1 MNTISPQMHR
11 LFAIISLIFISL
23 GATNAQ
29 RLTVES
35 MQAMFEPMTV
45 DMQRRDFNNE
55 ICALVKVQIPL
66 AGVGFEGNVVGDS
79 QFKINEYWVYLT
91 HGSKFLQV
99 KCPGYYPLKI
109 DFRKLGLDGVQS
121 KTIYELVLV
130 GSEAGTLANAP
141 QTQPVT
147 VIKPEEPAAPVA
159 SESHVVTAPEPAAAN
174 ENMPKYWY
182 VKNKQPTA
190 VDLIEHPMGLHAR
203 NISDLF
209 EFRRDSLKIYV
220 DPNDYMNGQGG
231 NTVSFSTVEPQNIS
245 VYGLPLAPFKPF
257 YFGGLSRRFDYIVA
271 SSWEPNKKHQ
281 GPYVMHHLSKKD
293 AEIFIKRFTDDL
305 LAADGYKLLDMP
317 KKGNKYY
324 RSDVR
329 FFCNEKLGLLVR
341 IAYESNSYSG
351 QRITIT
357 RSTISIKDTG
367 LAEPY
372 ADWWCGI
379 KRPQQ

>member
-23 GATNAQ
+23 AAANAQ

-147 VIKPEEPAAPVA
+147 VVKPEEPAAPVA
-159 SESHVVTAPEPAAAN
+159 SESHVVTAPEPAAAT
-174 ENMPKYWY
+174 ENMPLYW
-182 VKNKQPTA
+182 
-190 VDLIEHPMGLHAR
+190 
-203 NISDLF
+203 
-209 EFRRDSLKIYV
+209 
-220 DPNDYMNGQGG
+220 
-231 NTVSFSTVEPQNIS
+231 
-245 VYGLPLAPFKPF
+245 
-257 YFGGLSRRFDYIVA
+257 
-271 SSWEPNKKHQ
+271 
-281 GPYVMHHLSKKD
+281 
-293 AEIFIKRFTDDL
+293 
-305 LAADGYKLLDMP
+305 
-317 KKGNKYY
+317 
-324 RSDVR
+324 
-329 FFCNEKLGLLVR
+329 
-341 IAYESNSYSG
+341 
-351 QRITIT
+351 
-357 RSTISIKDTG
+357 
-367 LAEPY
+367 
-372 ADWWCGI
+372 
-379 KRPQQ
+379 

>member
-1 MNTISPQMHR
+1 MHR

-23 GATNAQ
+23 AAANAQ

-91 HGSKFLQV
+91 SGSKFLQV

-130 GSEAGTLANAP
+130 GSEAGTLATTS
-141 QTQPVT
+141 QTQPIPAVKPDEPT
-147 VIKPEEPAAPVA
+147 VPAV
-159 SESHVVTAPEPAAAN
+159 SESHVVTAPEPDVDN

-209 EFRRDSLKIYV
+209 EFRRDSLEKYV
-220 DPNDYMNGQGG
+220 DLNDYKNGEGG
-231 NTVSFSTVEPQNIS
+231 NTVFFSTVDPKDIS

-257 YFGGLSRRFDYIVA
+257 NYGSLSKTFNYVVA
-271 SSWEPNKKHQ
+271 SSWERNKKHQ

-324 RSDVR
+324 KSDVR

-341 IAYESNSYSG
+341 IAYKKDSYWG
-351 QRITIT
+351 QRVTIT
-357 RSTISIKDTG
+357 RRAISIKNTG
-367 LAEPY
+367 IAEHD
-372 ADWWCGI
+372 AEWWCGI

>member
-1 MNTISPQMHR
+1 MRR
-11 LFAIISLIFISL
+11 LFAIISLIVIL
-23 GATNAQ
+23 LNVANAQ

-66 AGVGFEGNVVGDS
+66 SGVGFEGNVVGDS

-91 HGSKFLQV
+91 PGSKFLQV

-130 GSEAGTLANAP
+130 GSEAGTLATTP
-141 QTQPVT
+141 QTQPIPAV
-147 VIKPEEPAAPVA
+147 KPDEPAAPVA
-159 SESHVVTAPEPAAAN
+159 SESHVASAPEPPVAN

-203 NISDLF
+203 NINDLF
-209 EFRRDSLKIYV
+209 EFRRDSLEKYV
-220 DPNDYMNGQGG
+220 DPNDYKNGEGG
-231 NTVSFSTVEPQNIS
+231 NTVFFSTVDPKDIS

-257 YFGGLSRRFDYIVA
+257 NYGRLSKTFYYSIA
-271 SSWEPNKKHQ
+271 SSWERNKKHQ

-305 LAADGYKLLDMP
+305 LAADGYKLLEMP

-341 IAYESNSYSG
+341 IAYEKDSYWG
-351 QRITIT
+351 QRVTIT
-357 RSTISIKDTG
+357 RRAISIKGTG
-367 LAEPY
+367 IAEPGPE
-372 ADWWCGI
+372 WWCGI

>member
-1 MNTISPQMHR
+1 MHR
-11 LFAIISLIFISL
+11 LFVIISLILTLL
-23 GATNAQ
+23 GVANAQ

-55 ICALVKVQIPL
+55 ICALVKVQIPMS
-66 AGVGFEGNVVGDS
+66 GVGFEGNVVGDS

-130 GSEAGTLANAP
+130 GSETSTIATTS
-141 QTQPVT
+141 QTQPVLA
-147 VIKPEEPAAPVA
+147 VKPDEPVAPAA
-159 SESHVVTAPEPAAAN
+159 SESHAATAFEPVAAK

-209 EFRRDSLKIYV
+209 EFRRDSLKKYV
-220 DPNDYMNGQGG
+220 DPNDYRNGQGG
-231 NTVSFSTVEPQNIS
+231 NTVKFSTVEPQNIS

-257 YFGGLSRRFDYIVA
+257 YYGGLSRRFDYIVA

-351 QRITIT
+351 QRISIT